1 MVQLHHPREESD
13 GSQNRPRQA
22 REPQGAEGGK
32 RAAQR
37 ARVPRVRREEVNNP
51 HADNLPS
58 EIV

>member
-22 REPQGAEGGK
+22 REPQGAKGGK

-37 ARVPRVRREEVNNP
+37 ARKRARREEVIKP
-51 HADNLPS
+51 HADNLLS
-58 EIV
+58 EIF

>member
-1 MVQLHHPREESD
+1 MVKLHHPREESD

-37 ARVPRVRREEVNNP
+37 ARKRARRGGG
-51 HADNLPS
+51 
-58 EIV
+58 

>member
-37 ARVPRVRREEVNNP
+37 TRKRARREEVNNP
-51 HADNLPS
+51 LAENLLS
-58 EIV
+58 EIF